1 MKAGEI
7 LINGIFNGSRLLE
20 VPFYQR
26 AYVWDDEQWDRF
38 LADMEFIKKK
48 KKPYFLGSI
57 IFKSGKTPNTW
68 DHFSDCKIVIDG
80 QQRLTTLMIFFKVL
94 CLKKNENRLFERDF
108 CLEDDTIV
116 LQHGRND
123 LAAFDKVMRHEKLE
137 EIPNV
142 VPASQ
147 IISAFNFFLKKIDP
161 DKLDRNIIKQNVQ
174 FVCIDLLDGED
185 EQQVFDTINSLG
197 VRLTTA
203 ELLKNYFYN
212 KDNVQEYEKN
222 WVAIF
227 EKDSE
232 TRLYWEQELE
242 TGRIKRS
249 LIDIFFDAYFQI
261 FLQDKQYNISAE
273 DKIVYSRVD
282 HLAKSYQDFIEH
294 YCNGDKSV
302 VLGQMAEY
310 AKCFAETFRPE
321 YCNMGLPA
329 APGIERINVI
339 MFGLKNTTLIPYIL
353 YVAKNVENQNELRKI
368 YGILE
373 SYLMKRMI
381 VHAPTKNYNNLF
393 TSLIL
398 NGVLDAEALKER
410 LNKGN
415 DATTFVPSDDDL
427 MNGFK
432 TAKLVNLQTRGILYL
447 LEAGIRS
454 AKSSTALLGFNNYS
468 LEHMMPKKW
477 RNNWAA
483 CSSDELARQRDS
495 MLLTLGNLA
504 IIPQS
509 LNASIRDSSW
519 DAKKAGKGI
528 NNPGLSVC
536 AAGLT
541 TIHDALQKDV
551 WDESGIELRAVWL
564 FEQARSLWDMI

>member
-20 VPFYQR
+20 IPFYQR
-26 AYVWDDEQWDRF
+26 AYVWDDDQWDRF
-38 LADMEFIKKK
+38 LTDMEFVTKT

-123 LAAFDKVMRHEKLE
+123 IAAFDKVMRHEKLE

-147 IISAFNFFLKKIDP
+147 IISAFNSFLKKIDP

-249 LIDIFFDAYFQI
+249 IIDIFFDAYFQI

-294 YCNGDKSV
+294 YCDGDKSV

-373 SYLMKRMI
+373 SYLMKRMV

-427 MNGFK
+427 LNGFK

-477 RNNWAA
+477 RNNWSA

-495 MLLTLGNLA
+495 VLLTLGNLA

-519 DAKKAGKGI
+519 DAKKAGKGV
-528 NNPGLSVC
+528 NNPGLSIC

-541 TIHDALQKDV
+541 TIHDALQKEV
-551 WDESGIELRAVWL
+551 WDETEIINRANWL
-564 FEQARSLWDMI
+564 YEQARSLWDMV

>member
-1 MKAGEI
+1 M
-7 LINGIFNGSRLLE
+7 
-20 VPFYQR
+20 
-26 AYVWDDEQWDRF
+26 WDDEQWDRF
-38 LADMEFIKKK
+38 LTDMEFVTKT

-80 QQRLTTLMIFFKVL
+80 QQRLTTLMIFVKVL
-94 CLKKNENRLFERDF
+94 CLKKKENRLFERDF

-123 LAAFDKVMRHEKLE
+123 IAAFDKVMRHEKLE

-147 IISAFNFFLKKIDP
+147 IISAFNFFLKTIDP

-261 FLQDKQYNISAE
+261 FLQDKQYNIIAE

-282 HLAKSYQDFIEH
+282 HLAKSYQDFIDH
-294 YCNGDKSV
+294 YCNGDKGV

-329 APGIERINVI
+329 APGIERMNVI

-373 SYLMKRMI
+373 SYIMKRMI

-398 NGVLDAEALKER
+398 NSVLDAEALKEH

-415 DATTFVPSDDDL
+415 DTTTFVPSDDDL
-427 MNGFK
+427 LSGFK

-483 CSSDELARQRDS
+483 CATDTLARQRDS
-495 MLLTLGNLA
+495 TLLTLGNLA

-519 DAKKAGKGI
+519 DDKKTGKGV

-541 TIHDALQKDV
+541 TIHDALQKKI
-551 WDESGIELRAVWL
+551 WDEESIECRAEWL